1 MMSLRSVS
9 YTHLDVYKRQG
20 KGAYDGTSDNYTG
33 MLGMHGTKTSN
44 LGVSECDLLIAI
56 GTRFSDRVLGN
67 PKKFADQ
74 AKILQFD
81 VDAAEINKNIRVT
94 SSVIGDVKE
103 ILTRIDVYKRQ
114 NKRDVPREV
123 HSILCMEI
131 YRHLYL

>member
-1 MMSLRSVS
+1 M
-9 YTHLDVYKRQG
+9 G

-103 ILTRIDVYKRQ
+103 ILTRISLRSLTTIHGLSMCWHMQ
-114 NKRDVPREV
+114 RLFLLHITKRD
-123 HSILCMEI
+123 LAD
-131 YRHLYL
+131 HLLLKKSMK